1 MCLVHASLLVLSDSR
16 FVDFIEILTAL
27 SDTENMEAAPKDY
40 DVDWETRFT
49 REKLQTVIP
58 NRLQELYDLITNCKS
73 KGTAEPWFADLVVKI
88 LLSVN
93 RVCGDLL
100 KTIDQE
106 TVSGAAW
113 NSRNLL
119 ELWVWLEFCA
129 TSRENARRF
138 YEDALRDMQGL
149 TDALSKLHALQ
160 GIPNEFEASARMKI
174 EKAAPD
180 KLGLDS
186 LGGDYTRVTHAAKA
200 VGLGDFFASN
210 NRLLSKF
217 AHPTAGLV
225 LGIMQQTEAHRNL
238 QATLTTSGLF
248 FAGQCVIA
256 LEQIVLAIPS
266 RPVGRL

>member
-1 MCLVHASLLVLSDSR
+1 MSVPIPPRVPNSFRLSDN
-16 FVDFIEILTAL
+16 VNMGTARQ
-27 SDTENMEAAPKDY
+27 DY
-40 DVDWETRFT
+40 DVDWETQFT
-49 REKLQTVIP
+49 RDKLQTAIP
-58 NRLQELYDLITNCKS
+58 NRLQELYDIILSCKS

-100 KTIDQE
+100 KTIDQDA
-106 TVSGAAW
+106 VSGAAW

-119 ELWVWLEFCA
+119 ELWVWLKYCA
-129 TSRENARRF
+129 TSQENARRF

-160 GIPNEFEASARMKI
+160 GIPNEFEASARVKI
-174 EKAAPD
+174 AEVRD

-186 LGGDYTRVTHAAKA
+186 LDSDYTHVAGAAKA
-200 VGLGDFFASN
+200 VGLGDFFVSN
-210 NRLLSKF
+210 NKLLSKF

-225 LGIMQQTEAHRNL
+225 LGIMHQSETHRNL

-256 LEQIVLAIPS
+256 LEEIVLAIPTA
-266 RPVGRL
+266 

>member
-1 MCLVHASLLVLSDSR
+1 M
-16 FVDFIEILTAL
+16 DFIEILTAL
-27 SDTENMEAAPKDY
+27 GNNDNMEPAPNDY
-40 DVDWETRFT
+40 DVDWETQFT
-49 REKLQTVIP
+49 RDKLQTAIP
-58 NRLQELYDLITNCKS
+58 NRLQELHDIITSCKS
-73 KGTAEPWFADLVVKI
+73 KEAVEPWFADLVVKI

-93 RVCGDLL
+93 RICGDLL
-100 KTIDQE
+100 KTIDQD
-106 TVSGAAW
+106 SLSSAAW

-119 ELWVWLEFCA
+119 ELWVWLKYCG
-129 TSRENARRF
+129 TSPENARRF
-138 YEDALRDMQGL
+138 YEDAIRDMQGL

-174 EKAAPD
+174 AEVVRD

-186 LGGDYTRVTHAAKA
+186 LDSDYTHVADAAKA

-225 LGIMQQTEAHRNL
+225 LGIMHQSEMHRNL
-238 QATLTTSGLF
+238 QATLTTSGLY

-256 LEQIVLAIPS
+256 LEEIVKAIP
-266 RPVGRL
+266 VV

>member
-1 MCLVHASLLVLSDSR
+1 VLLSDSR
-16 FVDFIEILTAL
+16 SGDRKSTATPL
-27 SDTENMEAAPKDY
+27 FLGLVRGKSLGQVSDNENMENAPRKY
-40 DVDWETRFT
+40 DVDSETRFT
-49 REKLQTVIP
+49 REKLQTAIP
-58 NRLQELYDLITNCKS
+58 NRLQELYDVITCCKS
-73 KGTAEPWFADLVVKI
+73 KGTAEPWFADLVGKI

-106 TVSGAAW
+106 AVSAAAW

-119 ELWVWLEFCA
+119 ELWVWLKYCA
-129 TSRENARRF
+129 TSQENARRF
-138 YEDALRDMQGL
+138 HEDALRDVQGL

-160 GIPNEFEASARMKI
+160 GIPNEFEASVRMKI
-174 EKAAPD
+174 AEAARD

-186 LGGDYTRVTHAAKA
+186 LGSHYTRVSDAAKA
-200 VGLGDFFASN
+200 IGLGNFFASSN
-210 NRLLSKF
+210 TSLSKF

-225 LGIMQQTEAHRNL
+225 LGIMHQSESHRSL

-256 LEQIVLAIPS
+256 LEEIVLPIA
-266 RPVGRL
+266 VV

>member
-1 MCLVHASLLVLSDSR
+1 
-16 FVDFIEILTAL
+16 
-27 SDTENMEAAPKDY
+27 MEAAPKDY
-40 DVDWETRFT
+40 DVGYETQFT
-49 REKLQTVIP
+49 RDKLQTSIP
-58 NRLQELYDLITNCKS
+58 NRLQELYDTILSCKS
-73 KGTAEPWFADLVVKI
+73 KGTAEPWYADLVVKV

-100 KTIDQE
+100 KTIDQD

-119 ELWVWLEFCA
+119 ELWVWLKYCA
-129 TSRENARRF
+129 ASRENARRF
-138 YEDALRDMQGL
+138 HEDALRDILGL

-160 GIPNEFEASARMKI
+160 GIPNEFEASARVKI
-174 EKAAPD
+174 AEVQD

-186 LGGDYTRVTHAAKA
+186 LDTHYTHVADAAKT

-225 LGIMQQTEAHRNL
+225 LGIMHQSETHRNL
-238 QATLTTSGLF
+238 QATLTTSGLY

-256 LEQIVLAIPS
+256 LEELVLAIPTA
-266 RPVGRL
+266 